1 MPLKSQPPI
10 SLALASALAGAWR
23 PAPAPASLSAEE
35 LARVAPLL
43 TGSGA
48 AALAWRKVRL
58 TPLAGSPHAE
68 ALREARRFQTIQAA
82 LHEREVERVF
92 ARLAGAGLDALLVKG
107 LAAARLYT
115 EPGLRPSGDVDVCV
129 RPSQLERARRV
140 LEGSGAWVDLHAGFG
155 EDERRDFDELYERAE
170 SFKAGATAVRVPCAE
185 DHLRLLC
192 LHLLRH
198 GAWRPLWLCDVAAG
212 LESRP
217 DGFDWARFA
226 GRDRRRARWVACA
239 LGLARELLGAR
250 VSDTPLAREAERL
263 PRWLVPNVLRQWEK
277 PFAGRHGTA
286 RHRAPMASY
295 LRRPS
300 GALRDL
306 VNRWPNP
313 VEATVRTNGPFN
325 ELPRLPFQ
333 LGYAAA
339 RAARFLARL
348 PREPEAQLRVFK
360 GGGPAAGEG
369 ALRLITPSSN
379 EP

>member
-1 MPLKSQPPI
+1 MLLKSHPRI

-23 PAPAPASLSAEE
+23 PAPPPAALSAEE
-35 LARVAPLL
+35 LARAAPLL
-43 TGSGA
+43 AASGA
-48 AALAWRKVRL
+48 AALAWRKVRR
-58 TPLAGSPHAE
+58 TPLAASPHAE
-68 ALREARRFQTIQAA
+68 GLRQAHRFQTIQAA

-92 ARLAGAGLDALLVKG
+92 ARLAAAGVDALLIKG
-107 LAAARLYT
+107 WAAARLYP

-129 RPSQLERARRV
+129 RPTQLALARRA
-140 LEGSGAWVDLHAGFG
+140 LEGSRAWVDLHAGFG

-170 SFKAGATAVRVPCAE
+170 AHELGGAAVRVPCAE

-212 LESRP
+212 LEGRP
-217 DGFDWARFA
+217 GAFDWARFV
-226 GRDRRRARWVACA
+226 GSDPRRARWVACA

-250 VSDTPLAREAERL
+250 VEDTPLAREAARL
-263 PRWLVPNVLRQWEK
+263 PRWLLPNVLRQWES
-277 PFAGRHGTA
+277 PFPATKGTA

-306 VNRWPNP
+306 INRWPNP
-313 VEATVRTNGPFN
+313 VEATVRTGGPFN

-333 LGYAAA
+333 LGHGLS
-339 RAARFLARL
+339 RTARFLARL
-348 PREPEAQLRVFK
+348 PRLLREQPRQF
-360 GGGPAAGEG
+360 
-369 ALRLITPSSN
+369 
-379 EP
+379 